1 MTLILNL
8 PPDVETALAADARRK
23 GTTPERLVLHN
34 LRQQYTI
41 DSVPASENHVKNNG
55 DNAMLALFAQ
65 WEVEDATDDR
75 EELVRRQREGDELM
89 AALEA
94 NGRLSFE
101 GRTDFSDLLDLDE
114 ELEGKNLF
122 QRQSLT

>member
-1 MTLILNL
+1 MTLTLNL

-23 GTTPERLVLHN
+23 GTTPEGLLLQN
-34 LRQQYTI
+34 LRRQYTI
-41 DSVPASENHVKNNG
+41 ASVPAVENYYRNKPV
-55 DNAMLALFAQ
+55 DPTLALFAQ
-65 WEVEDATDDR
+65 WEAEYTTDDP
-75 EELVRRQREGDELM
+75 EELARREREGDELM

-114 ELEGKNLF
+114 EAEVEQKEKA
-122 QRQSLT
+122 